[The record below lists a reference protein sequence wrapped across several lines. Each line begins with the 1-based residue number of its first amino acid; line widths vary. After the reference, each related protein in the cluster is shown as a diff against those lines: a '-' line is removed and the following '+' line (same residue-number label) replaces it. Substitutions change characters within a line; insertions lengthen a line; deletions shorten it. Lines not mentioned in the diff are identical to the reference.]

1 MTHCSTG
8 NPESDRA
15 AQSSEEL
22 VAVFNQQLDEARQEI
37 YIDQYSMRLGELTAI
52 YKDDG
57 LILRSPA
64 TLTIEEKSRLIE
76 NLFFRETPLV
86 LTVEP
91 DKNDV
96 WHVVDGDVNTLATVL
111 ELQGLLPGHDPLTLS
126 AGKHL
131 AILDGMDWD
140 GITRVTSSLKL
151 HTGRRVRLKRYPV
164 EVLIFNKTH

>member
-22 VAVFNQQLDEARQEI
+22 VAVFNQQLDEAHQEI
-37 YIDQYSMRLGELTAI
+37 YIDQYSMHLGELTAI

-96 WHVVDGDVNTLATVL
+96 WHVVDGDVNTLATIL
-111 ELQGLLPGHDPLTLS
+111 ELQGLLPAAEPLTLS
-126 AGKHL
+126 AGKYL
-131 AILDGMDWD
+131 AILEGMNWGDL
-140 GITRVTSSLKL
+140 TRTTGSLKL
-151 HTGRRVRLKRYPV
+151 NMGRRVRLKRYPV
-164 EVLIFNKTH
+164 EVLIFNKTY